1 MVRTKRILIAV
12 ASLLAVGSAGLWFLM
27 SEKQEA
33 QHLRA
38 TFFGSSKT
46 YPTSGGEK
54 MKVEW

>member
-1 MVRTKRILIAV
+1 MVRTKLILIAI

-27 SEKQEA
+27 SERQEA
-33 QHLRA
+33 QHSRA

>member
-1 MVRTKRILIAV
+1 MVRTKLILIAI
-12 ASLLAVGSAGLWFLM
+12 ATSLAIGSAGLWFLI
-27 SEKQEA
+27 SEKQDA
-33 QHLRA
+33 QNRRA

>member
-1 MVRTKRILIAV
+1 MVRTKRILIAI
-12 ASLLAVGSAGLWFLM
+12 ASLLAVGSVGLWFLM

-33 QHLRA
+33 QHRRA

>member
-1 MVRTKRILIAV
+1 MVRTKLILVAI

-27 SEKQEA
+27 SEEQEA
-33 QHLRA
+33 QHRRA
-38 TFFGSSKT
+38 TFFDSSKT

>member
-1 MVRTKRILIAV
+1 MRTKLILVAI

>member
-1 MVRTKRILIAV
+1 MRKKLILIAV

>member
-1 MVRTKRILIAV
+1 MRTKLILIAV

>member
-1 MVRTKRILIAV
+1 MRTKRILIAT
-12 ASLLAVGSAGLWFLM
+12 ASLLAVGSVGLWFLM

-33 QHLRA
+33 QHHHA

-54 MKVEW
+54 MKIEW